1 MWWLTNSHF
10 TKNYKQVI
18 LSVKS
23 PYRFCPFKNLV
34 LHRLCSD
41 VLLSGS
47 RRNAQ
52 LLFKR
57 KIQKFLEI
65 LWAKVI
71 NFGYEQPSIVSLWH
85 FCVFRKVAHESFAF
99 YASKYISR
107 LCLLCSLK
115 SHIVHSYYTTKKNCF
130 MLGVLQNPLFSSSY
144 IFLERG
150 DVSNFFYLKYW
161 DTKHTFKVLL
171 YIAHKIFWIYWTIA
185 GPKNL
190 TNFQYTKFKT
200 DLTSYLL
207 QILIML
213 CEYIK
218 RIFYAKMPQKLC
230 VWDLLS
236 EFPLEVKCRYPL
248 SVNYY
253 LKRCCYVII

>member
-1 MWWLTNSHF
+1 MGKNDKLWLRAAINS
-10 TKNYKQVI
+10 I
-18 LSVKS
+18 LVTFLRLPQSCTWIV
-23 PYRFCPFKNLV
+23 RVLCFKVYLETLLAV
-34 LHRLCSD
+34 L
-41 VLLSGS
+41 
-47 RRNAQ
+47 
-52 LLFKR
+52 
-57 KIQKFLEI
+57 
-65 LWAKVI
+65 
-71 NFGYEQPSIVSLWH
+71 
-85 FCVFRKVAHESFAF
+85 
-99 YASKYISR
+99 
-107 LCLLCSLK
+107 LK
-115 SHIVHSYYTTKKNCF
+115 SHTVHSYYTTKKIVSCWAYF
-130 MLGVLQNPLFSSSY
+130 KIPYSHLHIY
-144 IFLERG
+144 ISRERG

-200 DLTSYLL
+200 DLTRYLL

-236 EFPLEVKCRYPL
+236 EFPLEVKCRSSL